1 LEEEEEE
8 EEEVADEDEDEFD
21 VFQREIRKQNL
32 QQ

>member
-1 LEEEEEE
+1 LEEEE

>member
-1 LEEEEEE
+1 MEEEEEE